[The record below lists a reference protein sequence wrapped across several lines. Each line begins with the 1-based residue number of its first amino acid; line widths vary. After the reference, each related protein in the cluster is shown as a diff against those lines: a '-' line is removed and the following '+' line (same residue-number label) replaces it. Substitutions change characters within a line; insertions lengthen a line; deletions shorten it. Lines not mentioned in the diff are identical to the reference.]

1 MTAALKGGPLTA
13 QLSNQHYGSV
23 LQRHPAPLAEVP
35 GEGRGSQQ
43 EPEHRVDN
51 RGVVQRDVDGQ
62 GPQPPME
69 HDLQGR
75 VIRQALPGPW
85 QARGDQRGLLLP
97 PSARSLGWRRRAPAP
112 TAAPACSV
120 CPG

>member
-23 LQRHPAPLAEVP
+23 LQRHPTPLAKVP

-51 RGVVQRDVDGQ
+51 RGVVQRDVDRQ
-62 GPQPPME
+62 GPWLFDQQPPME

-75 VIRQALPGPW
+75 VI
-85 QARGDQRGLLLP
+85 
-97 PSARSLGWRRRAPAP
+97 
-112 TAAPACSV
+112 
-120 CPG
+120 